1 MMLYRKVIF
10 IIFSLCFVVLQ
21 GQNTYN
27 AKILQDNDTALQKI
41 FYFHASKTDYAL
53 DTLYRLSTNSVD
65 VHYYDP
71 ILNPNNSYYQYLSLM
86 GTPTLDLIYKADD
99 LLNYQRQTNTYKP
112 YVFAKDNV
120 KYFQNKKAY
129 SAFTYDAGTDAQ
141 QYFNVIFA
149 RNLYKGLNLQ
159 TEYSVNY
166 ADGNLNNS
174 QVMNQFFNIGVN
186 YISDKGRYRSNAAF
200 VHSRAY
206 ILENGGILNDTMF
219 INSEYSSME
228 TYPTF
233 LNSGWSKWKTNEFYF
248 NQSVR
253 IAKDSTF
260 NFGALVHSISYEKY
274 ARLYIDENKVFLDS
288 LATTLQRN
296 SLYWTNVTKPQTLIP
311 VHLGL
316 NYDVITFRDSLEKK
330 HLNVLSPEVRIG
342 IKDFLELRFVQS
354 FSSYDY
360 NKDNQFDVI
369 FHHLLA
375 LRSKKDSSIVFDSY
389 IKAQVQNKQ
398 ADYIYSHY
406 FTETLAWD
414 YNNTDKTKTMSLCFG
429 MKYRKSLSL
438 ELSYFDIKDRYYF
451 DENLVLYRGNTK
463 LYQVNLKNDFNLKRF
478 SFKGLISVQKAS
490 DDEVVRLPLLSL
502 KQSLFYNFAMMKGKL
517 PMQVGLDLNYNTSYY
532 ADRYNTLTG
541 MFVRQNSMK
550 IGNHLYADV
559 FITMKVQRFT
569 MFVSFLHVSSFLQSH
584 DYFNTP
590 LYPHNGFA
598 FRYGLSWRF
607 LD

>member
-1 MMLYRKVIF
+1 MLYRRVVF
-10 IIFSLCFVVLQ
+10 VLFCFSFVLMQ
-21 GQNTYN
+21 GQNASNT
-27 AKILQDNDTALQKI
+27 KIKQDNDTVLQKV

-53 DTLYRLSTNSVD
+53 DTLYRLSNNAID
-65 VHYYDP
+65 IHYYDP
-71 ILNPNNSYYQYLSLM
+71 MLNPKNSYYQYLSLM
-86 GTPTLDLIYKADD
+86 GTPALDLIYNSDD
-99 LLNYQRQTNTYKP
+99 LLNYQRQPNNYQP
-112 YVFAKDNV
+112 YVFTKGNV

-200 VHSRAY
+200 IHSRAY

-219 INSEYSSME
+219 VNSEYSSMQ
-228 TYPTF
+228 TYPTY

-253 IAKDSTF
+253 IAKDSTL
-260 NFGALVHSISYEKY
+260 NLGAFVHSVSYEKY
-274 ARLYIDENKVFLDS
+274 ARLYTDENKTSLDS

-330 HLNVLSPEVRIG
+330 HFNVLSPEARVG
-342 IKDFLELRFVQS
+342 FKGFVELRFIQS
-354 FSSYDY
+354 FSDNLYD
-360 NKDNQFDVI
+360 KDNQFDVV
-369 FHHLLA
+369 FNHLFA

-406 FTETLAWD
+406 LTDSLAWD
-414 YNNTDKTKTMSLCFG
+414 YNNTGKTKTKSISFG
-429 MKYRKSLSL
+429 VEFRKNITL

-451 DENLVLYRGNTK
+451 DENLVLYKGNAK
-463 LYQVNLKNDFNLKRF
+463 LYQVNLKNDFNIHRF
-478 SFKGLISVQKAS
+478 SFRGLLSFQKVS
-490 DDEVVRLPLLSL
+490 DEDVVRLPLLSL
-502 KQSLFYNFAMMKGKL
+502 KQSVFYNFALMKGKL
-517 PMQVGLDLNYNTSYY
+517 PMQVGLDINYNTAYY
-532 ADRYNTLTG
+532 ADKYNTSTG

-550 IGNHLYADV
+550 IGNHVYADV
-559 FITMKVQRFT
+559 FVTMRVQRFT
-569 MFVSFLHVSSFLQSH
+569 MFASFLHVSSFLQSH
-584 DYFNTP
+584 DYFNSP

-598 FRYGLSWRF
+598 FRYGISWKF